1 MCLHRGSAKCEF
13 EKREA
18 RSQSQAA
25 GGKTY
30 RRVSGLFRSVPCP
43 VRAAPLA
50 AVIPSYVPAVA
61 GDTGGSASGPSSGG
75 SMKLAPAPPGPGPLP
90 GTAHRSS

>member
-61 GDTGGSASGPSSGG
+61 GDTGRVRVRAFVRRVNEVGARAAGPRTSTGYGSP
-75 SMKLAPAPPGPGPLP
+75 K
-90 GTAHRSS
+90 